1 VHYGAPK
8 TVEEYYQQIGRAG
21 RDGGPAQCVLI
32 CKDADFAAYSSD
44 FYMGDL
50 SAQARQIVTAST
62 EKLRAFAAEPSTCR
76 WCKLLSHFGEA
87 GTITA
92 CGSCDNCKAK
102 EQYKGDTERDFGAV
116 ARVLL
121 SALSGAGHGQAWTHL
136 EKTVTSSPL
145 FAALRPRRPAKVRP
159 GLSAPSPRPAVAAPG
174 PRPRPPAAGL
184 PPWPAP
190 VTSHRRLTHGLA
202 APARRC

>member
-1 VHYGAPK
+1 MGIDKPDIRRVVHYGAPK

-44 FYMGDL
+44 FYTGDL

-159 GLSAPSPRPAVAAPG
+159 GSLPPRPA
-174 PRPRPPAAGL
+174 PRSPP
-184 PPWPAP
+184 P
-190 VTSHRRLTHGLA
+190 
-202 APARRC
+202 APARAPPPPASHPGPLP